1 MAQKQKKVDALV
13 VLRLCNGALVI
24 SLSESKWHIAAT
36 PLARLLFLS
45 LSTQISRLRFIS
57 HFLRSANIITF
68 CRLSCFCFVFSREN
82 RSRSRV
88 DDANWSDYYH
98 ISRGCAQTGAG
109 WRQSV
114 PRSCVQDGV
123 GKGEE
128 VKKKN
133 DMMYS
138 IYNGVIVYMMR
149 CAQDTDIYSG
159 VVFSSSSSS
168 HARYLL
174 ESHYSRGSI
183 PFSIPYSMKHHRA

>member
-1 MAQKQKKVDALV
+1 M
-13 VLRLCNGALVI
+13 
-24 SLSESKWHIAAT
+24 
-36 PLARLLFLS
+36 
-45 LSTQISRLRFIS
+45 
-57 HFLRSANIITF
+57 
-68 CRLSCFCFVFSREN
+68 
-82 RSRSRV
+82 
-88 DDANWSDYYH
+88 
-98 ISRGCAQTGAG
+98 
-109 WRQSV
+109 
-114 PRSCVQDGV
+114 QDGV